1 MLDFISNIDFFQE
14 NLNSFRVCKI
24 RKNELSSQKITE
36 SIMILIADGG
46 STKTDWVLYN
56 KEENLVSVRVKTQ
69 GFNPTLQSSEEIY
82 TILHSEIADK
92 IDTALI
98 DTIFYYGA
106 GCAYAEANK
115 RMFEALKK
123 VFKTENIEIN
133 SDLLAAARALCG
145 HEEGIACILGTGS
158 NSCLFDGEKIVDNTP
173 SLGYILGD
181 EGSGAALGKRL
192 VSDCLKKQLSAAL
205 IKKFLEKYDLSLSQI
220 LEQVYHKPMPNRYL
234 AQFAPFL
241 AENRKEAEVQALLK
255 HCFTLFFQRNT
266 MVYRRSWLPIHIVG
280 GVGISFA
287 NELKETAES
296 LGLSIG
302 NIVESPM
309 NGLIE
314 YHK

>member
-1 MLDFISNIDFFQE
+1 
-14 NLNSFRVCKI
+14 
-24 RKNELSSQKITE
+24 
-36 SIMILIADGG
+36 MILIADGG
-46 STKTDWVLYN
+46 STKTDWVLYDR
-56 KEENLVSVRVKTQ
+56 ENDSISAKVKTQ
-69 GFNPTLQSSEEIY
+69 GFNPTLQKSDDIY

-92 IDTALI
+92 IDNTLI
-98 DTIFYYGA
+98 ETIFYYGA
-106 GCAYAEANK
+106 GCAYPEANK
-115 RMFEALKK
+115 RMFDALKK
-123 VFKTENIEIN
+123 VFNTNNIEIN

-145 HEEGIACILGTGS
+145 HNEGIACILGTGS

-192 VSDCLKKQLSAAL
+192 VSDCLKKQLSPAL
-205 IKKFLEKYDLSLSQI
+205 TKKFLEKYNLTTANI

-241 AENRKEAEVQALLK
+241 ADNRKEAEVQTLLK
-255 HCFTLFFQRNT
+255 YCFTLFFQRNT

-280 GVGISFA
+280 SIGVAFA

-302 NIVESPM
+302 NIVDSPM

>member
-1 MLDFISNIDFFQE
+1 
-14 NLNSFRVCKI
+14 
-24 RKNELSSQKITE
+24 
-36 SIMILIADGG
+36 MILIADGG
-46 STKTDWVLYN
+46 STKTDWVLYDR
-56 KEENLVSVRVKTQ
+56 ENDSISAKVKTQ
-69 GFNPTLQSSEEIY
+69 GFNPTLQKSDDIY

-92 IDTALI
+92 IDNTLI
-98 DTIFYYGA
+98 ETIFYYGA
-106 GCAYAEANK
+106 GCAYPEANK
-115 RMFEALKK
+115 RMFDALKK
-123 VFKTENIEIN
+123 VFNTNNIEIN

-145 HEEGIACILGTGS
+145 HNEGIACILGTGS

-192 VSDCLKKQLSAAL
+192 VSDCLKKQLSPAL
-205 IKKFLEKYDLSLSQI
+205 TKKFLEKYNLTTANI

-241 AENRKEAEVQALLK
+241 ADNRKEAEVQTLLK
-255 HCFTLFFQRNT
+255 YCFTLFFQRNT

-280 GVGISFA
+280 SIGVAFA

-302 NIVESPM
+302 NIVNSPM

>member
-1 MLDFISNIDFFQE
+1 
-14 NLNSFRVCKI
+14 
-24 RKNELSSQKITE
+24 
-36 SIMILIADGG
+36 MILIADGG
-46 STKTDWVLYN
+46 STKTDWVLYDR
-56 KEENLVSVRVKTQ
+56 ENDSISAKVKTQ
-69 GFNPTLQSSEEIY
+69 GFNPTLQKSDDIY

-92 IDTALI
+92 IDNTLI
-98 DTIFYYGA
+98 ETIFYYGA
-106 GCAYAEANK
+106 GCAYPEANK
-115 RMFEALKK
+115 RMFDALKK
-123 VFKTENIEIN
+123 VFNTNNIEIN

-145 HEEGIACILGTGS
+145 HNEGIACILGTGS

-192 VSDCLKKQLSAAL
+192 VSDCLKKQLSPAL
-205 IKKFLEKYDLSLSQI
+205 TKKFLEKYNLTTANI

-241 AENRKEAEVQALLK
+241 ADNRKEAEVQTLLK
-255 HCFTLFFQRNT
+255 NCFTLFFQRNT

-280 GVGISFA
+280 SIGVVFA

-302 NIVESPM
+302 NIVDSPM